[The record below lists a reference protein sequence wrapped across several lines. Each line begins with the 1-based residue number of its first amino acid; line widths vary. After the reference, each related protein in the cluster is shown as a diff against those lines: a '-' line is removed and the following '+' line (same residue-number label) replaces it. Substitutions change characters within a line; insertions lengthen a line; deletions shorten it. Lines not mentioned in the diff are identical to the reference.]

1 MGAEIKPPENLT
13 KENRQMADNEN
24 PEEFDESTEDPEA
37 LAGFGEGVG
46 DGEGKEQESEEKEE
60 EKSSEEESGS
70 EEGKEAE
77 GEEKEGG
84 EKEEKSEEEEKEETA
99 ADRAA
104 KRAEKYK
111 EKEGEQ
117 EQEEEKIEE
126 EGKETGKS
134 SPYTKEQIKD
144 YLGII
149 SDEDLPDEIVIG
161 NDTVNLKALKEDY
174 PEDFSSIKVLAGITA
189 SKIAQKMID
198 DGGYVKA
205 ADIQETMQGFQNEI
219 IRLRFL
225 DTVRDAHPD
234 VNTVRKS
241 PEFKAWVE
249 AQPKHMQRLANSW
262 DADDAIAI
270 LDAYKES
277 EAKKAAE
284 KHDKG
289 LKDKKEKKDGLMS
302 DGVRKKTSAP
312 KTGDDDDKNDFE
324 GGFNDAISGKN

>member
-1 MGAEIKPPENLT
+1 
-13 KENRQMADNEN
+13 MADNEN
-24 PEEFDESTEDPEA
+24 LEEFNESTEDPEA
-37 LAGFGEGVG
+37 QAGFDEGAG
-46 DGEGKEQESEEKEE
+46 DGEGKDDGAGQDDKGGTDDPDDPGKDNPPDDPDKDEKD
-60 EKSSEEESGS
+60 KGDDPD
-70 EEGKEAE
+70 KD
-77 GEEKEGG
+77 KG
-84 EKEEKSEEEEKEETA
+84 EKETPPEEKTA
-99 ADRAA
+99 AQRAEERAA
-104 KRAEKYK
+104 KYK
-111 EKEGEQ
+111 EDGDPDDPDK
-117 EQEEEKIEE
+117 
-126 EGKETGKS
+126 GKEKPDGEGDDPDKDKGKS

-149 SDEDLPDEIVIG
+149 SDEDLPEEIVIG
-161 NDTVNLKALKEDY
+161 NDTVDLKALKEAY

-198 DGGYVKA
+198 EGGYVKA

-219 IRLRFL
+219 TRLRFL

-262 DADDAIAI
+262 DADDAVAI